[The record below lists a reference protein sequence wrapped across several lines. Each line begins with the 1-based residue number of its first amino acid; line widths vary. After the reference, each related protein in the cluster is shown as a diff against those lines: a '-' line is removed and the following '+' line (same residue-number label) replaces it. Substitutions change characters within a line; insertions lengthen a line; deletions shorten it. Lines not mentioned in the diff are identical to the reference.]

1 MEGFWP
7 KLARQASNVV
17 RSITYKHQK
26 RAHLVKE
33 FILFRV
39 GSVSGLAI
47 REWAT
52 NRICAVTTTL

>member
-26 RAHLVKE
+26 RAPLVAE
-33 FILFRV
+33 FIFFVVGLGPGLLFAR
-39 GSVSGLAI
+39 GRQAVSA
-47 REWAT
+47 E
-52 NRICAVTTTL
+52 